1 MKKKL
6 DLFNFFYSLGA
17 VIILLGVIAKLL
29 EWEGQD
35 ILMTVGLS
43 MEIFIFALSAVKFVP
58 KNDIVQDD
66 INDMPSTFPPMDQ
79 PNTGTYINIQNG
91 ADPNLSQADI
101 NLNNYKSY
109 LDTTDTFS
117 IDLNV
122 DQFGNLNLLSNL
134 SQLDKIVALSQV
146 KDLLYHPDWYQLNTD
161 DYNKLIVLVKNIF
174 GMRMPNFEFLPIL
187 IQTPVKLPIPDF
199 ESYTILDP
207 VELTVGEIEILC
219 KAFALVND
227 YNFLDHFVFQEVEE
241 SFYLRMK
248 HENEIQI
255 FGGEQEDCIAHIKNY
270 LEVDFVISPN
280 IKAIK
285 DLVFLYDIGLLEELI
300 HVSNYENLEEFISL
314 TNIVASST
322 DKIRAKLFQKNTP
335 FIYKNDDVLS
345 LQYLQCYVQ
354 IGLSFEDIQKGRQ
367 IFKDSVLFIN
377 NSGNQFVLNDVVNYH
392 NEAIYFGINNEYT
405 ILLNDLFQPEQL
417 KHIKFINL
425 VIEQLIGTRIAAK
438 ASLDE
443 LFGLQM
449 NDFKLEIH
457 NKLNDYLTQSK
468 IAPNGSQL
476 AFILLYKQYNS

>member
-43 MEIFIFALSAVKFVP
+43 MEICIFALSAIKFVP
-58 KNDIVQDD
+58 KMEPTEDD
-66 INDMPSTFPPMDQ
+66 YSDLHPPNSSMDQ
-79 PNTGTYINIQNG
+79 SNTGTFINIQNG
-91 ADPNLSQADI
+91 IDQNLSQADI

-109 LDTTDTFS
+109 LDTTDSFS
-117 IDLNV
+117 IDLNIG
-122 DQFGNLNLLSNL
+122 QFANLNVLSNL
-134 SQLDKIVALSQV
+134 SQLDKIIALSQV

-174 GMRMPNFEFLPIL
+174 GLRMPNFEFLPIL
-187 IQTPVKLPIPDF
+187 IQTPVKIPAPDF
-199 ESYTILDP
+199 DHFSILEP
-207 VELTVGEIEILC
+207 IELTEGEIEILC
-219 KAFALVND
+219 KAFALVNN
-227 YNFLDHFVFQEVEE
+227 YIFLDHFVFQEIEN
-241 SFYLRMK
+241 SYYLRMK
-248 HENEIQI
+248 YEKEIQI
-255 FGGEQEDCIAHIKNY
+255 YGGEQNDCIQHIQKF

-280 IKAIK
+280 VKAIK
-285 DLVFLYDIGLLEELI
+285 DLVFLYDIGLVEELI
-300 HVSNYENLEEFISL
+300 NVSNYENIDEFVSL
-314 TNIVASST
+314 TNIVASSN

-335 FIYKNDDVLS
+335 LIYKNDDTINLK
-345 LQYLQCYVQ
+345 YLQCYVQ
-354 IGLSFEDIQKGRQ
+354 LGLSFDDITKGRQ
-367 IFKDSVLFIN
+367 LFKELIVYIN
-377 NSGNQFVLNDVVNYH
+377 NFGNRFVLNDVINYH

-425 VIEQLIGTRIAAK
+425 VIEQLIGTGIAPK
-438 ASLDE
+438 ATLDE

-457 NKLNDYLTQSK
+457 NKLNDYLNQTK
-468 IAPNGSQL
+468 ISPNGSQL